1 MWANLKLACLLIT
14 ASAGSIVF
22 SFISMEFVLK
32 LACLLI
38 TATVGASAVM
48 IGVSASEFVYS
59 HTSKKKKKWKRGYR
73 LIRRRLYR
81 PSYRQGRD
89 WSWRRRSHLI
99 NTRRRIFAYDF
110 KQKGKEFFIVHLK
123 HAIREATTGT
133 SKHQASTLLIKK
145 CKYIYKGVKGIT
157 PSFLARKIR
166 DRL

>member
-59 HTSKKKKKWKRGYR
+59 HTSKKKKK
-73 LIRRRLYR
+73 
-81 PSYRQGRD
+81 
-89 WSWRRRSHLI
+89 
-99 NTRRRIFAYDF
+99 
-110 KQKGKEFFIVHLK
+110 
-123 HAIREATTGT
+123 
-133 SKHQASTLLIKK
+133 
-145 CKYIYKGVKGIT
+145 
-157 PSFLARKIR
+157 
-166 DRL
+166 